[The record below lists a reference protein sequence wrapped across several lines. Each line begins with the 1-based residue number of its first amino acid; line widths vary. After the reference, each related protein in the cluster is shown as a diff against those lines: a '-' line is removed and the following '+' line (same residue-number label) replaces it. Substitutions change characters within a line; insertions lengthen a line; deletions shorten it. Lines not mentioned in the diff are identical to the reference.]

1 MNLTSLL
8 VTVVIAGSA
17 TPGIAKMALQPVI
30 AQKRATNFGI
40 AEMQAVTFAARNEGK
55 MSLTKTPDQCK
66 LQEIGEYAFAITCW
80 EGKRKYKMTATRSFR
95 QGTSSEGTHA
105 MASTQSS
112 EEGTSSDEKY
122 YANTNQSSGERAS
135 SDEKYHTNTT
145 QSSEDRTSSDEKYY
159 TKTNQSSRERTSSD
173 EKYKTTTT
181 QYPREGASNDEK
193 YHM

>member
-122 YANTNQSSGERAS
+122 YANTNQSS
-135 SDEKYHTNTT
+135 
-145 QSSEDRTSSDEKYY
+145 EDRTSSDEKYY
-159 TKTNQSSRERTSSD
+159 ANTNQSSRERTSSD

>member
-95 QGTSSEGTHA
+95 QGTSSEGTYA

-122 YANTNQSSGERAS
+122 YAN
-135 SDEKYHTNTT
+135 
-145 QSSEDRTSSDEKYY
+145 
-159 TKTNQSSRERTSSD
+159 TNQSSRERTSSD